1 MGGYITQIQHCS
13 VNDGEGIRTLIF
25 LAGCPL
31 RCAWCANPEGQT
43 PENPMTRWMETE
55 EVLQAVRRQAIF
67 YRFSGGGVT
76 FSGGEATAQ
85 GEFFQELTQRLYD
98 EGYDLALETCGVFD
112 FDRMAP
118 ALGKMNQIFMDLK
131 HPDPMAH
138 RRFTGLDNRLVLEN
152 LRRTAQLGP
161 PLVVRI
167 PVILGVNGTDETMA
181 ACFRLLGQLA
191 PGAALELLPYHRLG
205 EEKYRQL
212 GRPVPSPAFGIPSQ
226 DQLDHWRA
234 MAQAMGRRVVSY
246 R

>member
-43 PENPMTRWMETE
+43 RENPMTRWMETE

-118 ALGKMNQIFMDLK
+118 TLGKMNQIFMDLK
-131 HPDPMAH
+131 HRAGQPACAGEPPADRPAGPAAGGSDS
-138 RRFTGLDNRLVLEN
+138 RDFGGQWNR
-152 LRRTAQLGP
+152 
-161 PLVVRI
+161 
-167 PVILGVNGTDETMA
+167 
-181 ACFRLLGQLA
+181 
-191 PGAALELLPYHRLG
+191 
-205 EEKYRQL
+205 
-212 GRPVPSPAFGIPSQ
+212 
-226 DQLDHWRA
+226 
-234 MAQAMGRRVVSY
+234 
-246 R
+246 

>member
-43 PENPMTRWMETE
+43 RENPMTRWMETE

-118 ALGKMNQIFMDLK
+118 TLGKMNQIFMDLK
-131 HPDPMAH
+131 HPDPMSH

-167 PVILGVNGTDETMA
+167 PVIFG
-181 ACFRLLGQLA
+181 GQWN
-191 PGAALELLPYHRLG
+191 R
-205 EEKYRQL
+205 
-212 GRPVPSPAFGIPSQ
+212 
-226 DQLDHWRA
+226 
-234 MAQAMGRRVVSY
+234 
-246 R
+246 

>member
-43 PENPMTRWMETE
+43 RENPMTRWMETE

-98 EGYDLALETCGVFD
+98 EGYDLSL
-112 FDRMAP
+112 
-118 ALGKMNQIFMDLK
+118 I
-131 HPDPMAH
+131 HIS
-138 RRFTGLDNRLVLEN
+138 
-152 LRRTAQLGP
+152 GP
-161 PLVVRI
+161 R
-167 PVILGVNGTDETMA
+167 G
-181 ACFRLLGQLA
+181 
-191 PGAALELLPYHRLG
+191 
-205 EEKYRQL
+205 
-212 GRPVPSPAFGIPSQ
+212 
-226 DQLDHWRA
+226 
-234 MAQAMGRRVVSY
+234 
-246 R
+246 

>member
-43 PENPMTRWMETE
+43 RENPMTRWMETE

-131 HPDPMAH
+131 HPDPMSH
-138 RRFTGLDNRLVLEN
+138 RRLDQPQSF
-152 LRRTAQLGP
+152 RR
-161 PLVVRI
+161 I
-167 PVILGVNGTDETMA
+167 
-181 ACFRLLGQLA
+181 
-191 PGAALELLPYHRLG
+191 
-205 EEKYRQL
+205 
-212 GRPVPSPAFGIPSQ
+212 
-226 DQLDHWRA
+226 
-234 MAQAMGRRVVSY
+234 
-246 R
+246 